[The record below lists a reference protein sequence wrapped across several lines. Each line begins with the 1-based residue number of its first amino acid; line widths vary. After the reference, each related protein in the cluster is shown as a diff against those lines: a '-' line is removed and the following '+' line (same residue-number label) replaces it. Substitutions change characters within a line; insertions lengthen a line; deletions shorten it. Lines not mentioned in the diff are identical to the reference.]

1 MNREERELAMKHT
14 IYVED
19 EYGHHVYKANG
30 KVLTDIKA
38 VEIDGVHYGVTSRVV
53 EVSVSEMGWHSIF
66 DAKRYFFKYEREE
79 VELFDFC
86 WFDPEDEWFA
96 DEGPA
101 KFEVLA
107 LEVTYEEN

>member
-1 MNREERELAMKHT
+1 MKEHTMKHP

-19 EYGHHVYKANG
+19 DYGHHVYKANG

-38 VEIDGVHYGVTSRVV
+38 VEIDGIHYGVTSCLV
-53 EVSVSEMGWHSIF
+53 EVSVSEMGYHDIF
-66 DAKRYFFKYEREE
+66 DAKRYFIKYERKD

-101 KFEVLA
+101 KFEVRA
-107 LEVTYEEN
+107 VEVTEAE

>member
-1 MNREERELAMKHT
+1 MKHT

-38 VEIDGVHYGVTSRVV
+38 VEINGVHYGVTSRLVLV
-53 EVSVSEMGWHSIF
+53 HMSEMGHHSTF
-66 DAKRYFFKYEREE
+66 KTKRYFFKYERNE
-79 VELFDFC
+79 VKLFDFV
-86 WFDPEDEWFA
+86 WFDPEDEWYA

-101 KFEVLA
+101 KFEVRTLD
-107 LEVTYEEN
+107 VTYEEN

>member
-1 MNREERELAMKHT
+1 MKRP
-14 IYVED
+14 IYIED
-19 EYGHHVYKANG
+19 NYGHHVYKANG

-38 VEIDGVHYGVTSRVV
+38 VEIDGVHYGVTSRLV
-53 EVSVSEMGWHSIF
+53 EVSISEMGHHSTF
-66 DAKRYFFKYEREE
+66 KTKRYFIKYEREE

-101 KFEVLA
+101 TFEVRTLD
-107 LEVTYEEN
+107 VTYEEN